1 MFDRPCNNT
10 PCNTPSTTPCHT
22 PCFSTKC
29 LQKMTNVFKWI
40 PMLRRNEGFF
50 LLSKKKWRSYAI
62 WQNFLESSS
71 RLSRQTTLAA
81 HYSPEWLMIRAYV
94 GFFSHHLSYGP
105 VCMHKSYRMAWTFQA
120 NVLGFVFHSVC
131 LVVVHSTVN
140 ASLICLL
147 DGSNQ
152 RTLCIK

>member
-1 MFDRPCNNT
+1 MTAHVIIPHAIPHPLPHAILRVFQPNVCKRWQMFSNG
-10 PCNTPSTTPCHT
+10 
-22 PCFSTKC
+22 FQC
-29 LQKMTNVFKWI
+29 LEEMKVF
-40 PMLRRNEGFF
+40 FF
-50 LLSKKKWRSYAI
+50 FPKKKWRSYAI
-62 WQNFLESSS
+62 WQNSLESSS

-120 NVLGFVFHSVC
+120 NVLGFVFDSVC